1 MTLRLNWDI
10 KDYFKVMKYAFL
22 KATLI
27 QILIGST
34 NYIPTLPTGSGNLPT
49 TGQLLATDKRF
60 STLVLALETAFGNET
75 GLAAP
80 FTVFAPTNKAFAKI
94 DENTL
99 NGLLEKPE
107 DLQNGKIVTQSSKY
121 SDDSFRSFVSSHCR
135 WKSCQNT
142 SRRLYSR
149 GC

>member
-1 MTLRLNWDI
+1 M
-10 KDYFKVMKYAFL
+10 
-22 KATLI
+22 
-27 QILIGST
+27 IGSA

-49 TGQLLATDKRF
+49 TGQLLATDGRF

-99 NGLLEKPE
+99 KGLLEKPE
-107 DLQNGKIVTQSSKY
+107 DLQNGISQ
-121 SDDSFRSFVSSHCR
+121 
-135 WKSCQNT
+135 
-142 SRRLYSR
+142 
-149 GC
+149 

>member
-1 MTLRLNWDI
+1 
-10 KDYFKVMKYAFL
+10 MKYAFL

-107 DLQNGKIVTQSSKY
+107 DLQNGKTVTQSSKCY
-121 SDDSFRSFVSSHCR
+121 
-135 WKSCQNT
+135 
-142 SRRLYSR
+142 
-149 GC
+149 